1 MNRPR
6 VRSPQNVFDDR
17 GMAALESG
25 LALASIV
32 AVVLLALARG

>member
-6 VRSPQNVFDDR
+6 VPRPETFFNDR

-25 LALASIV
+25 LALVAIV

>member
-6 VRSPQNVFDDR
+6 VPSPQTLLNDR

-25 LALASIV
+25 LAFVAIV